1 MDAKE
6 LLLYLEREKLKKEAI
21 ENSEKPIK
29 SGSLSSKQSNQ
40 SGGVSLDI
48 DDINVGSDDG
58 KSSSS
63 STQISNTTLPI
74 KSDSSSVKSEAA
86 SFKNVPEL
94 KASDSSASVVPIK
107 IVDDGVV
114 KTSAST
120 SKISSGGSAVTVIKN
135 FAIVKFT
142 GADNFSKSAYTV
154 GKKAGERATKAID
167 YFAREGAQNDAA
179 SLKRAEEHIEYMG
192 RDSAKEA
199 SLGDEFKSGF
209 LYDKNGFELSIA
221 QAKSFFGD
229 DITGERRV
237 VFSPNPN
244 LKMSDSEFQKIINKT
259 LSDFGEKYN
268 KNYDFI
274 YAVHRNTDNPH
285 AHILMKTN
293 DADGVGIKMFKDEL
307 FELKMRFYENTQAV
321 AEAKQNMFTFFY
333 KDETHFS
340 LAMQIGRFTGDVPGA
355 EFAKQNIYLA
365 EKIAKKYN
373 LEFDEKAMQ
382 KDTDKV
388 KQFFEANKDK
398 YNEFTTNAK
407 NRYADT
413 FTKFSN
419 DANALSTKYN
429 LGEVPKDIEGFGEF
443 LKQHDKLFL
452 ADKIATDKE
461 LVLTDKDA
469 RNLSFDIEK
478 DENGKLTKKGM
489 ENFLKSTEWFDK
501 NTGSIREW
509 NSENKDRMSKET
521 YSRLENLNTRVDI
534 PFEMPK
540 DRMSAIK
547 LTHHYKLDKMAF
559 ANDTR
564 KALVDVVESRI
575 KYFQKAAKSHEI
587 SKEEK
592 KTNIE
597 RLDGLRGKIKAYD
610 DITESSLKKYGI
622 DTNFFSKDEK
632 IVEMDGIKLE
642 HGDNGQKF
650 DALLAK
656 AIQSPEFTPEQ
667 KDKIERISHVA
678 DKQQQVSVSAL
689 ENAGF
694 KREELL
700 KEFSVE
706 KIETKQQII
715 NFKRSDEFKELGN
728 ISLKDWKQVNSNNYM
743 LPKQKE
749 PENTLAKEEVVAP
762 AATKQPSTNISNE
775 IEQKANYNSNN
786 FTHNRLSQ
794 SEIDSL
800 RAITKETLI
809 NSDPSNVLNSL
820 GIEFTAKQG
829 GSTYSFRLRADDRT
843 PSASMYLDRS
853 GVWKF
858 KDFGSG
864 ESGTIENVV
873 MAATGMNYKDALNFS
888 LDASGLKNYLA
899 EAIESNQNLAKIQLT
914 SEHLS
919 RLEEIKN
926 ANISKAQNINSKVLS
941 YREITADD
949 TKAIEFLSNRGIDS
963 IPKNMYIIEGQ
974 ISGVGANGKEYSYTN
989 VGIGVLTGD
998 MSKPI
1003 ELDKVGADI
1012 HFLNPKVLRDGTTM
1026 KTQSFGPKDITLIP
1040 GQNDTKD
1047 YTVFESKMDYA
1058 ATACKIDLNETNV
1071 IIANGTGQASKIAD
1085 LLSEQGF
1092 EKITFY
1098 NQNDMPG
1105 EKFVSEIVEKANIE
1119 KFDFVKYEA
1128 VGEYK
1133 QDINDLI
1140 KNGVDIEQRLS
1151 GNATV
1156 EDWQNYILE
1165 NKETKIE
1172 DIQSLIEKGELKQA
1186 EQHLKDSGLDKE
1198 TQAELRDDIEFAKTI
1213 SMISKAQE
1221 DTPEQEFETQ
1231 QNEESQKV
1239 KDAALQEKA
1248 LEDINIEK
1256 EQVKG
1261 SGIGI

>member
-1 MDAKE
+1 MDSKE

-29 SGSLSSKQSNQ
+29 SGSSSSKQSNQ
-40 SGGVSLDI
+40 SGGVSFDT

-63 STQISNTTLPI
+63 SSQISSTTLPI
-74 KSDSSSVKSEAA
+74 TSDSSSVKSEAA
-86 SFKNVPEL
+86 SFKNVPEV
-94 KASDSSASVVPIK
+94 KASDSSASVAPIK

-114 KTSAST
+114 KAS
-120 SKISSGGSAVTVIKN
+120 SSSSGKISSGGGAVTVIKN

-142 GADNFSKSAYTV
+142 GADNFGKSAYTV

-199 SLGDEFKSGF
+199 SLGDEFKSGV

-221 QAKSFFGD
+221 QAKLFFGD

-244 LKMSDSEFQKIINKT
+244 LKMSDPEFQKIINKT

-293 DADGVGIKMFKDEL
+293 DVDGEGIKMFKDEL

-340 LAMQIGRFTGDVPGA
+340 LAMQIGRFTGDVPGE

-419 DANALSTKYN
+419 DANALAIKYN
-429 LGEVPKDIEGFGEF
+429 LGEVPKNIEGFGEF

-452 ADKIATDKE
+452 ADKIATDKG
-461 LVLTDKDA
+461 LILTDKDA
-469 RNLSFDIEK
+469 KNLSLNLEK
-478 DENGKLTKKGM
+478 DEDGKLTKKGM
-489 ENFLKSTEWFDK
+489 DNFVKSTEWFDK
-501 NTGSIREW
+501 NAGIVREW

-521 YSRLENLNTRVDI
+521 YSRLENLNARVDI
-534 PFEMPK
+534 PFEMPN
-540 DRMSAIK
+540 DRMSAIR
-547 LTHHYKLDKMAF
+547 LTHHYKLDKTAF

-564 KALVDVVESRI
+564 KALVDVIEARI

-622 DTNFFSKDEK
+622 DTSFFSKDEK

-642 HGDNGQKF
+642 NGDNGQKF
-650 DALLAK
+650 DALLSK
-656 AIQSPEFTPEQ
+656 AIQNPEFTLEQ

-694 KREELL
+694 KREDLQR
-700 KEFSVE
+700 EFSIE

-715 NFKRSDEFKELGN
+715 NFKRTDEFKELN
-728 ISLKDWKQVNSNNYM
+728 NTSLKDWKQVNLSNYE

-749 PENTLAKEEVVAP
+749 SESALVKEDV
-762 AATKQPSTNISNE
+762 AATVIKQSCT
-775 IEQKANYNSNN
+775 NN

-794 SEIDSL
+794 NEIDSL
-800 RAITKETLI
+800 RAMTKETLI

-820 GIEFTAKQG
+820 GIDFTTKQG
-829 GSTYSFRLRADDRT
+829 GSNYSFRLRADDRT

-873 MAATGMNYKDALNFS
+873 MVATGMNYKDALNYS

-899 EAIESNQNLAKIQLT
+899 EAIESNQNMAKIQLT
-914 SEHLS
+914 AEHLS

-926 ANISKAQNINSKVLS
+926 INISKAQENNVNSKVVS
-941 YREITADD
+941 YREITPDD

-989 VGIGVLTGD
+989 IGVGVLTGD

-1012 HFLNPKVLRDGTTM
+1012 HFLNPKVLRDGATM
-1026 KTQSFGPKDITLIP
+1026 KTQSFGTKDMTLIP
-1040 GQNDTKD
+1040 GENDTKD
-1047 YTVFESKMDYA
+1047 YAVFESKMDYA
-1058 ATACKIDLNETNV
+1058 AAACKIDLNETNV

-1085 LLSEQGF
+1085 LLNEQGF
-1092 EKITFY
+1092 EKVTFF

-1105 EKFVSEIVEKANIE
+1105 EKFVSDIVEKANIE

-1133 QDINDLI
+1133 QDINDLV
-1140 KNGVDIEQRLS
+1140 KNGVDVEQRLIS
-1151 GNATV
+1151 NATV
-1156 EDWQNYILE
+1156 EDWQNYVID
-1165 NKETKIE
+1165 NKEAKIE

-1186 EQHLKDSGLDKE
+1186 EQHLKESGLDKE
-1198 TQAELRDDIEFAKTI
+1198 TQAELRDDIEFAKAI
-1213 SMISKAQE
+1213 AAISKAQE

-1231 QNEESQKV
+1231 QSEENQKV

-1248 LEDINIEK
+1248 LEDISMEK
-1256 EQVKG
+1256 EQVRS
-1261 SGIGI
+1261 SGMGM

>member
-1 MDAKE
+1 MDSKE

-29 SGSLSSKQSNQ
+29 SGSSSSKQSNQ
-40 SGGVSLDI
+40 SGGVSLDG

-63 STQISNTTLPI
+63 STQISNITLPI
-74 KSDSSSVKSEAA
+74 KSDSSNVKSEAA

-120 SKISSGGSAVTVIKN
+120 SKISSGGSAVTVIRN

-142 GADNFSKSAYTV
+142 GADNFGKSAYTV

-167 YFAREGAQNDAA
+167 YFAREDAQTDAA
-179 SLKRAEEHIEYMG
+179 SSKRAEEHIEYMS
-192 RDSAKEA
+192 RDSAREA
-199 SLGDEFKSGF
+199 SLGDEFKSGI
-209 LYDKNGFELSIA
+209 LYDKNGCDLSIA

-244 LKMSDSEFQKIINKT
+244 LKMSDPEFQKIINKT

-293 DADGVGIKMFKDEL
+293 DVDGEGIKMFKDEL

-373 LEFDEKAMQ
+373 LEFDEKTMQ
-382 KDTDKV
+382 KDTDNV

-419 DANALSTKYN
+419 DANALTTKYN

-443 LKQHDKLFL
+443 LKQNEKLFL
-452 ADKIATDKE
+452 ADRIAADKG

-469 RNLSFDIEK
+469 KNLSLNLEK
-478 DENGKLTKKGM
+478 DENGKLTKNGM
-489 ENFLKSTEWFDK
+489 ENFVKSTEWFDK
-501 NTGSIREW
+501 NAGSVREW

-547 LTHHYKLDKMAF
+547 LTHHYKLDKTAF

-592 KTNIE
+592 KANIG

-622 DTNFFSKDEK
+622 DTKFFSTDEK
-632 IVEMDGIKLE
+632 TIEMDGIKLE

-667 KDKIERISHVA
+667 KDKIERISYVA

-689 ENAGF
+689 ENTGF
-694 KREELL
+694 KREELQ
-700 KEFSVE
+700 KEFSIQ

-715 NFKRSDEFKELGN
+715 NFKRTEEFKELN
-728 ISLKDWKQVNSNNYM
+728 NTSLKDWKQVNSNNYM

-749 PENTLAKEEVVAP
+749 PESTLAKEDVVAP
-762 AATKQPSTNISNE
+762 ATKQSSTDMSDVIQ
-775 IEQKANYNSNN
+775 QKSSYVNN
-786 FTHNRLSQ
+786 FAHNRLSQ
-794 SEIDSL
+794 TEINSL
-800 RAITKETLI
+800 RAATKELLI
-809 NSDPSNVLNSL
+809 CSDPSNVLKSL
-820 GIEFTAKQG
+820 DIDFTAKQG

-843 PSASMYLDRS
+843 PSASMYLTRE
-853 GVWKF
+853 GTWKF
-858 KDFGSG
+858 KDFGG

-873 MAATGMNYKDALNFS
+873 MAATGMNYKDALNYS

-899 EAIESNQNLAKIQLT
+899 EAIESNQNMAKIQLT
-914 SEHLS
+914 TEHLS

-926 ANISKAQNINSKVLS
+926 INISKAKDNNVNSKVLS
-941 YREITADD
+941 YREITPDD

-963 IPKNMYIIEGQ
+963 ITKNMYIIEGQ
-974 ISGVGANGKEYSYTN
+974 ISGVGANEKEYSYTN
-989 VGIGVLTGD
+989 IGVGVLTGD

-1012 HFLNPKVLRDGTTM
+1012 HFLNPKVLRDGATM
-1026 KTQSFGPKDITLIP
+1026 KTQSFGPKDMTLIP
-1040 GQNDTKD
+1040 GENDTKD
-1047 YTVFESKMDYA
+1047 YAVFESKMDYA
-1058 ATACKIDLNETNV
+1058 AAACKIDLNGTNV
-1071 IIANGTGQASKIAD
+1071 IIANGTGQTGKIAD

-1092 EKITFY
+1092 EKVTFY

-1105 EKFVSEIVEKANIE
+1105 EKFVFDIVEKANIE

-1128 VGEYK
+1128 VGEHK
-1133 QDINDLI
+1133 QDINDLV
-1140 KNGVDIEQRLS
+1140 KNGVDVEQRLIC
-1151 GNATV
+1151 NATV
-1156 EDWQNYILE
+1156 EDFQNYILE
-1165 NKETKIE
+1165 NKEAKIE
-1172 DIQSLIEKGELKQA
+1172 DIQILIEKGELKQA
-1186 EQHLKDSGLDKE
+1186 EQHLKESGLDKE
-1198 TQAELRDDIEFAKTI
+1198 TQAELRDDIEFAKTV

-1231 QNEESQKV
+1231 QNEENQKV

-1248 LEDINIEK
+1248 LDDINIEK
-1256 EQVKG
+1256 EQTRN
-1261 SGIGI
+1261 SGMGM

>member
-1 MDAKE
+1 MDSKE

-29 SGSLSSKQSNQ
+29 NGSSSSKQSNQ
-40 SGGVSLDI
+40 SGGVSFDT

-63 STQISNTTLPI
+63 YSQMSGTALPI
-74 KSDSSSVKSEAA
+74 TSDSSSVKSEAA
-86 SFKNVPEL
+86 SFKNIPEV
-94 KASDSSASVVPIK
+94 KASDSSASVAPIK

-114 KTSAST
+114 KTSSSLSA
-120 SKISSGGSAVTVIKN
+120 KIGSGSGAVTVVRN

-142 GADNFSKSAYTV
+142 GADNFGKSAYTV
-154 GKKAGERATKAID
+154 GKKAGERAAKAID

-199 SLGDEFKSGF
+199 SLGDEFKSGI

-293 DADGVGIKMFKDEL
+293 DVDGEGIKMFKDEL
-307 FELKMRFYENTQAV
+307 FELKMRFYENTQTV

-365 EKIAKKYN
+365 EKIAKKYS

-419 DANALSTKYN
+419 DANALAVKYN

-452 ADKIATDKE
+452 ADKIAIDKG
-461 LVLTDKDA
+461 LLLTDKDA
-469 RNLSFDIEK
+469 KNLSLNLEK

-489 ENFLKSTEWFDK
+489 ENFVKSTEWFDK
-501 NTGSIREW
+501 NAGSVREW

-534 PFEMPK
+534 PFAMPK
-540 DRMSAIK
+540 DRMGAIK
-547 LTHHYKLDKMAF
+547 LTHHYKLDKTAF

-564 KALVDVVESRI
+564 KALVDVVEARI

-587 SKEEK
+587 SKEDK

-622 DTNFFSKDEK
+622 DTSFFSKDEK

-642 HGDNGQKF
+642 YGENGQKF
-650 DALLAK
+650 DALLTK

-694 KREELL
+694 KREELQ
-700 KEFSVE
+700 KEFSIQ

-715 NFKRSDEFKELGN
+715 NFKRTDEFKELSN
-728 ISLKDWKQVNSNNYM
+728 TSLKDWKQVNSNNYM

-749 PENTLAKEEVVAP
+749 HENTLTKEEAEAP
-762 AATKQPSTNISNE
+762 AISDE
-775 IEQKANYNSNN
+775 IQQKSSYINN
-786 FTHNRLSQ
+786 FRLSQ
-794 SEIDSL
+794 AEIDSL
-800 RAITKETLI
+800 RTMTKETLI
-809 NSDPSNVLNSL
+809 HSDPSNVLNSL
-820 GIEFTAKQG
+820 GIDFTTKQG
-829 GSTYSFRLRADDRT
+829 GSNYSFRLRADDRT

-873 MAATGMNYKDALNFS
+873 MVATGMNYKDALNYS

-899 EAIESNQNLAKIQLT
+899 EAIESNQSMAKIQLT
-914 SEHLS
+914 TEHLS

-926 ANISKAQNINSKVLS
+926 INIAKAQENNVNSKVVS
-941 YREITADD
+941 YREITPDD

-974 ISGVGANGKEYSYTN
+974 ISGVGANEKEYSYTN
-989 VGIGVLTGD
+989 IGVGVLTGD

-1003 ELDKVGADI
+1003 ELGKVGADI
-1012 HFLNPKVLRDGTTM
+1012 HFLNPKVLRDGATM
-1026 KTQSFGPKDITLIP
+1026 KTQSFGPKDMTLIP
-1040 GQNDTKD
+1040 GENDTKD
-1047 YTVFESKMDYA
+1047 YAVFESKMDYA
-1058 ATACKIDLNETNV
+1058 AAASKIDLNETNV
-1071 IIANGTGQASKIAD
+1071 IIGNGTGQASKIAE
-1085 LLSEQGF
+1085 LLNEQGF
-1092 EKITFY
+1092 EKVTFY
-1098 NQNDMPG
+1098 NQNDIPG
-1105 EKFVSEIVEKANIE
+1105 EKFISDIVEKANIE

-1133 QDINDLI
+1133 QDINDLV
-1140 KNGVDIEQRLS
+1140 KNGVDVEQRLIS
-1151 GNATV
+1151 NATV
-1156 EDWQNYILE
+1156 EDWQNYVID
-1165 NKETKIE
+1165 NKEAKIE

-1186 EQHLKDSGLDKE
+1186 EQHLKESGLDKE
-1198 TQAELRDDIEFAKTI
+1198 TQAELRDDIEFAKTV

-1231 QNEESQKV
+1231 QNEENQKV

-1248 LEDINIEK
+1248 LEDISIEK
-1256 EQVKG
+1256 EQVRS
-1261 SGIGI
+1261 SGMGM

>member
-1 MDAKE
+1 MDSKE

-29 SGSLSSKQSNQ
+29 SGSSSSKQSNQ
-40 SGGVSLDI
+40 SGGVSFDT

-63 STQISNTTLPI
+63 SSQISSTTLPI
-74 KSDSSSVKSEAA
+74 TSDSSSVKSEAA
-86 SFKNVPEL
+86 SFKNVPEV
-94 KASDSSASVVPIK
+94 KASDSSASVAPIK

-114 KTSAST
+114 KAS
-120 SKISSGGSAVTVIKN
+120 SSSSGKISSGGGAVTVIKN

-142 GADNFSKSAYTV
+142 GADNFGKSAYTV

-199 SLGDEFKSGF
+199 SLGDEFKSGV
-209 LYDKNGFELSIA
+209 LYDKNGLELSIA

-293 DADGVGIKMFKDEL
+293 DVDGEGIKMFKDEL
-307 FELKMRFYENTQAV
+307 FELKMRFYENTQTV

-413 FTKFSN
+413 FTKFSSN
-419 DANALSTKYN
+419 ANALAVKYN

-452 ADKIATDKE
+452 ADKIATDKG
-461 LVLTDKDA
+461 LILTDKDA
-469 RNLSFDIEK
+469 KNLSLNLEK

-489 ENFLKSTEWFDK
+489 ENFVKSTEWFDK
-501 NTGSIREW
+501 NAESVREW

-534 PFEMPK
+534 PFAMPK
-540 DRMSAIK
+540 DRMGAIK
-547 LTHHYKLDKMAF
+547 LTHYYKLDKTAF

-564 KALVDVVESRI
+564 KALVDVVEARI

-587 SKEEK
+587 SKEDK

-622 DTNFFSKDEK
+622 DTSFFSKDEK
-632 IVEMDGIKLE
+632 IVEMDGIKLN

-650 DALLAK
+650 DALLTK

-694 KREELL
+694 KREELQ

-715 NFKRSDEFKELGN
+715 NFKRTDEFKELSN
-728 ISLKDWKQVNSNNYM
+728 TSLKDWKQVNSNNYM

-749 PENTLAKEEVVAP
+749 PENILVKEDAEVQA
-762 AATKQPSTNISNE
+762 ISDE
-775 IEQKANYNSNN
+775 IQQKSSHVNN
-786 FTHNRLSQ
+786 FTHNRLAQ
-794 SEIDSL
+794 AEIDSL
-800 RAITKETLI
+800 RTMTKETLI
-809 NSDPSNVLNSL
+809 HSDPSNVLNSL
-820 GIEFTAKQG
+820 GIDFMTKQG
-829 GSTYSFRLRADDRT
+829 GSNYSFRLRADDRT

-873 MAATGMNYKDALNFS
+873 MVATGMNYKDALNYS

-899 EAIESNQNLAKIQLT
+899 EAIESNQNMAKIQLT
-914 SEHLS
+914 TEHLS

-926 ANISKAQNINSKVLS
+926 INIAKAQENNVNSKVLS
-941 YREITADD
+941 YREITPDD
-949 TKAIEFLSNRGIDS
+949 TKTIEFLSNRGIDF

-989 VGIGVLTGD
+989 MGVGVLTGD

-1012 HFLNPKVLRDGTTM
+1012 HFLNPKVLRDGATM
-1026 KTQSFGPKDITLIP
+1026 KTQSFGPKDMTLIP
-1040 GQNDTKD
+1040 NDTKD
-1047 YTVFESKMDYA
+1047 YAVFESKMDYA
-1058 ATACKIDLNETNV
+1058 AAASKIDLNETNV
-1071 IIANGTGQASKIAD
+1071 IIGNGTGQASKIAD
-1085 LLSEQGF
+1085 LLNEQGF
-1092 EKITFY
+1092 EKVTFF

-1105 EKFVSEIVEKANIE
+1105 EKFVSDIIEKANIE

-1133 QDINDLI
+1133 QDINDLV
-1140 KNGVDIEQRLS
+1140 KNCVDVEQRLIS
-1151 GNATV
+1151 NATV
-1156 EDWQNYILE
+1156 EDWQSYILE
-1165 NKETKIE
+1165 NKEAKIE

-1186 EQHLKDSGLDKE
+1186 ELPYVLY
-1198 TQAELRDDIEFAKTI
+1198 LLTI
-1213 SMISKAQE
+1213 FN
-1221 DTPEQEFETQ
+1221 P
-1231 QNEESQKV
+1231 
-1239 KDAALQEKA
+1239 
-1248 LEDINIEK
+1248 
-1256 EQVKG
+1256 
-1261 SGIGI
+1261 

>member
-1 MDAKE
+1 M
-6 LLLYLEREKLKKEAI
+6 
-21 ENSEKPIK
+21 S
-29 SGSLSSKQSNQ
+29 
-40 SGGVSLDI
+40 
-48 DDINVGSDDG
+48 
-58 KSSSS
+58 
-63 STQISNTTLPI
+63 
-74 KSDSSSVKSEAA
+74 
-86 SFKNVPEL
+86 
-94 KASDSSASVVPIK
+94 
-107 IVDDGVV
+107 
-114 KTSAST
+114 
-120 SKISSGGSAVTVIKN
+120 
-135 FAIVKFT
+135 
-142 GADNFSKSAYTV
+142 
-154 GKKAGERATKAID
+154 
-167 YFAREGAQNDAA
+167 
-179 SLKRAEEHIEYMG
+179 

-199 SLGDEFKSGF
+199 SLGDEFKSGI

-293 DADGVGIKMFKDEL
+293 DVDGEGIKMFKDEL
-307 FELKMRFYENTQAV
+307 FELKMRFYENTQTV

-373 LEFDEKAMQ
+373 LEFDDKAMQ

-419 DANALSTKYN
+419 DANALAVKYN

-452 ADKIATDKE
+452 ADKIATDKG
-461 LVLTDKDA
+461 LVLTDKDVK
-469 RNLSFDIEK
+469 NLSLNLEK
-478 DENGKLTKKGM
+478 DEDGKLTKKGM
-489 ENFLKSTEWFDK
+489 ENFVKSTEWFDK
-501 NTGSIREW
+501 NVGSVREW

-534 PFEMPK
+534 PFAMPE
-540 DRMSAIK
+540 DRMGAIK
-547 LTHHYKLDKMAF
+547 LTHHYKLDKTAF

-564 KALVDVVESRI
+564 KALIDVIEARI

-642 HGDNGQKF
+642 NGDNGQKF
-650 DALLAK
+650 DALLTK

-694 KREELL
+694 KREELQ
-700 KEFSVE
+700 KEFSIQ

-715 NFKRSDEFKELGN
+715 NFKRTDEFKELSN
-728 ISLKDWKQVNSNNYM
+728 TSLKDWKQVNSNNYM

-749 PENTLAKEEVVAP
+749 HENTLTKEEAEAP
-762 AATKQPSTNISNE
+762 AISDE
-775 IEQKANYNSNN
+775 IQQKSSYINN
-786 FTHNRLSQ
+786 FRLSQ
-794 SEIDSL
+794 AEIDSL
-800 RAITKETLI
+800 RTMTKETLI
-809 NSDPSNVLNSL
+809 HSDPSNVLNSL
-820 GIEFTAKQG
+820 GIDFTTKQG
-829 GSTYSFRLRADDRT
+829 GSNYSFRLRADDRT
-843 PSASMYLDRS
+843 PSASMYLGRS

-873 MAATGMNYKDALNFS
+873 MVATGMNYKDALNYS

-899 EAIESNQNLAKIQLT
+899 EAIESSQNMAKIQLT
-914 SEHLS
+914 TEHLS

-926 ANISKAQNINSKVLS
+926 INIAKAQENNINSKVVS
-941 YREITADD
+941 YREITPDD
-949 TKAIEFLSNRGIDS
+949 TKAIEFLSNREIDS

-989 VGIGVLTGD
+989 MGVGVLTGD

-1026 KTQSFGPKDITLIP
+1026 KTQSFGPKDMTLIP
-1040 GQNDTKD
+1040 GENDTKD
-1047 YTVFESKMDYA
+1047 YAVFESKMDYA
-1058 ATACKIDLNETNV
+1058 AAASKIDLNETNV
-1071 IIANGTGQASKIAD
+1071 IIGNGTGQASKIAE
-1085 LLSEQGF
+1085 LLNEQGF
-1092 EKITFY
+1092 EKVTFY

-1105 EKFVSEIVEKANIE
+1105 EKFVSDIVEKANIE

-1133 QDINDLI
+1133 QDINDLV
-1140 KNGVDIEQRLS
+1140 KNGVDVEQRLIS
-1151 GNATV
+1151 NATV
-1156 EDWQNYILE
+1156 EDWQNYVID
-1165 NKETKIE
+1165 NKEAKIE

-1186 EQHLKDSGLDKE
+1186 EQHLKESGLDKE
-1198 TQAELRDDIEFAKTI
+1198 TQAELRDDIEFAKTV

-1231 QNEESQKV
+1231 QSEENQKV
-1239 KDAALQEKA
+1239 KDAALQEKV

-1256 EQVKG
+1256 EQVRS
-1261 SGIGI
+1261 SGMGM

>member
-1 MDAKE
+1 MDSKE

-29 SGSLSSKQSNQ
+29 SGSSSSKQSNQ

-63 STQISNTTLPI
+63 STQISSTALPI
-74 KSDSSSVKSEAA
+74 TSDSSGVKSEAA
-86 SFKNVPEL
+86 SFKNVPEV
-94 KASDSSASVVPIK
+94 KTSDSSASVAPIK

-114 KTSAST
+114 KTSSSLSAKIASG
-120 SKISSGGSAVTVIKN
+120 SGAVTVVRN

-142 GADNFSKSAYTV
+142 GADNFGKSAYTV

-179 SLKRAEEHIEYMG
+179 SLKRAEEHIEYMS

-199 SLGDEFKSGF
+199 SLGDEFKSGI

-293 DADGVGIKMFKDEL
+293 DVDGEGIKMFKDEL
-307 FELKMRFYENTQAV
+307 FELKMRFYENTQTV

-373 LEFDEKAMQ
+373 LEFDDKAMQ

-419 DANALSTKYN
+419 DANALAVKYN

-452 ADKIATDKE
+452 ADKIATDKG
-461 LVLTDKDA
+461 LVLTDKDVK
-469 RNLSFDIEK
+469 NLSLNLEK
-478 DENGKLTKKGM
+478 DEDGKLTKKGM
-489 ENFLKSTEWFDK
+489 ENFVKSTEWFDK
-501 NTGSIREW
+501 NVGSVREW

-534 PFEMPK
+534 PFAMPE
-540 DRMSAIK
+540 DRMGAIK
-547 LTHHYKLDKMAF
+547 LTHHYKLDKTAF

-564 KALVDVVESRI
+564 KALIDVIEARI

-642 HGDNGQKF
+642 NGDNGQKF
-650 DALLAK
+650 DALLTK

-694 KREELL
+694 KREELQ
-700 KEFSVE
+700 KEFSIQ

-715 NFKRSDEFKELGN
+715 NFKRTDEFKELSN
-728 ISLKDWKQVNSNNYM
+728 TSLKDWKQVNSNNYM

-749 PENTLAKEEVVAP
+749 HENTLTKEEAEAP
-762 AATKQPSTNISNE
+762 AISDE
-775 IEQKANYNSNN
+775 IQQKSSYINN
-786 FTHNRLSQ
+786 FRLSQ
-794 SEIDSL
+794 AEIDSL
-800 RAITKETLI
+800 RTMTKETLI
-809 NSDPSNVLNSL
+809 HSDPSNVLNSL
-820 GIEFTAKQG
+820 GIDFTTKQG
-829 GSTYSFRLRADDRT
+829 GSNYSFRLRADDRT
-843 PSASMYLDRS
+843 PSASMYLGRS

-873 MAATGMNYKDALNFS
+873 MVATGMNYKDALNYS

-899 EAIESNQNLAKIQLT
+899 EAIESSQNMAKIQLT
-914 SEHLS
+914 TEHLS

-926 ANISKAQNINSKVLS
+926 INIAKAQENNINSKVVS
-941 YREITADD
+941 YREITPDD
-949 TKAIEFLSNRGIDS
+949 TKAIEFLSNREIDS

-989 VGIGVLTGD
+989 MGVGVLTGD

-1026 KTQSFGPKDITLIP
+1026 KTQSFGPKDMTLIP
-1040 GQNDTKD
+1040 GENDTKD
-1047 YTVFESKMDYA
+1047 YAVFESKMDYA
-1058 ATACKIDLNETNV
+1058 AAASKIDLNETNV
-1071 IIANGTGQASKIAD
+1071 IIGNGTGQASKIAE
-1085 LLSEQGF
+1085 LLNEQGF
-1092 EKITFY
+1092 EKVTFY

-1105 EKFVSEIVEKANIE
+1105 EKFVSDIVEKANIE

-1133 QDINDLI
+1133 QDINDLV
-1140 KNGVDIEQRLS
+1140 KNGVDVEQRLIS
-1151 GNATV
+1151 NATV
-1156 EDWQNYILE
+1156 EDWQNYVID
-1165 NKETKIE
+1165 NKEAKIE

-1186 EQHLKDSGLDKE
+1186 EQHLKESGLDKE
-1198 TQAELRDDIEFAKTI
+1198 TQAELKDDIEFAKTV

-1231 QNEESQKV
+1231 QNEENQKV

-1256 EQVKG
+1256 EQTRN
-1261 SGIGI
+1261 SGMGM

>member
-1 MDAKE
+1 
-6 LLLYLEREKLKKEAI
+6 
-21 ENSEKPIK
+21 
-29 SGSLSSKQSNQ
+29 
-40 SGGVSLDI
+40 
-48 DDINVGSDDG
+48 
-58 KSSSS
+58 
-63 STQISNTTLPI
+63 
-74 KSDSSSVKSEAA
+74 
-86 SFKNVPEL
+86 
-94 KASDSSASVVPIK
+94 
-107 IVDDGVV
+107 
-114 KTSAST
+114 
-120 SKISSGGSAVTVIKN
+120 
-135 FAIVKFT
+135 
-142 GADNFSKSAYTV
+142 
-154 GKKAGERATKAID
+154 
-167 YFAREGAQNDAA
+167 
-179 SLKRAEEHIEYMG
+179 
-192 RDSAKEA
+192 
-199 SLGDEFKSGF
+199 
-209 LYDKNGFELSIA
+209 
-221 QAKSFFGD
+221 
-229 DITGERRV
+229 
-237 VFSPNPN
+237 
-244 LKMSDSEFQKIINKT
+244 
-259 LSDFGEKYN
+259 
-268 KNYDFI
+268 
-274 YAVHRNTDNPH
+274 
-285 AHILMKTN
+285 
-293 DADGVGIKMFKDEL
+293 
-307 FELKMRFYENTQAV
+307 MRFYENTQTV

-419 DANALSTKYN
+419 DANALATKYN

-452 ADKIATDKE
+452 ADRIATDKG

-469 RNLSFDIEK
+469 KNLSLNLEK
-478 DENGKLTKKGM
+478 DENGKLTKNGM
-489 ENFLKSTEWFDK
+489 GNFVKSTEWFDK
-501 NTGSIREW
+501 NAAGVREW

-521 YSRLENLNTRVDI
+521 YSRLENLNTRVDV
-534 PFEMPK
+534 PFKMPE

-547 LTHHYKLDKMAF
+547 LTHHYKLDKTAF

-564 KALVDVVESRI
+564 KTLVDVVESRI

-592 KTNIE
+592 KINIE

-622 DTNFFSKDEK
+622 DTSFFSKDEK

-642 HGDNGQKF
+642 NGDNGQKF
-650 DALLAK
+650 DVLLAK
-656 AIQSPEFTPEQ
+656 SIQSPEFTPEQ

-694 KREELL
+694 KREELQ

-715 NFKRSDEFKELGN
+715 NFKRTDEFKELSN
-728 ISLKDWKQVNSNNYM
+728 TSLKDWKQVNSNNYM

-749 PENTLAKEEVVAP
+749 PENILVKEDAEVP
-762 AATKQPSTNISNE
+762 AISDE
-775 IEQKANYNSNN
+775 IQQKSSHVNN

-794 SEIDSL
+794 VEIDSL
-800 RAITKETLI
+800 RAMTKETLI

-820 GIEFTAKQG
+820 GIDFTTKQG
-829 GSTYSFRLRADDRT
+829 GSKYDFRLRADDRT

-864 ESGTIENVV
+864 ESGGSGTIENVV
-873 MAATGMNYKDALNFS
+873 MAATGMNYKDALNYS

-899 EAIESNQNLAKIQLT
+899 EAIESNQNMAKIQLT
-914 SEHLS
+914 TEHLS

-926 ANISKAQNINSKVLS
+926 INISKAQENNVNSKVLS
-941 YREITADD
+941 YREITPDD

-989 VGIGVLTGD
+989 MGVGVLTGD
-998 MSKPI
+998 MSKSI

-1012 HFLNPKVLRDGTTM
+1012 HFLNPKVLRDGATM
-1026 KTQSFGPKDITLIP
+1026 KTQSFGLKNMTLIP
-1040 GQNDTKD
+1040 RENDTKD
-1047 YTVFESKMDYA
+1047 YAVFESKMDYA
-1058 ATACKIDLNETNV
+1058 AAACKIDLSDANV
-1071 IIANGTGQASKIAD
+1071 IIANGTGQASKIAE
-1085 LLSEQGF
+1085 LLNEQGF
-1092 EKITFY
+1092 EKVTFF

-1105 EKFVSEIVEKANIE
+1105 EKFVSDIVEKANIE

-1133 QDINDLI
+1133 QDINDLV
-1140 KNGVDIEQRLS
+1140 KNGVDVEQRLIS
-1151 GNATV
+1151 NATV

-1165 NKETKIE
+1165 NKEAKIE

-1186 EQHLKDSGLDKE
+1186 EQHLKESGLDKE
-1198 TQAELRDDIEFAKTI
+1198 TQAELRDDIEFAKAI
-1213 SMISKAQE
+1213 AAISKAQE

-1231 QNEESQKV
+1231 QNEENQKV

-1248 LEDINIEK
+1248 LEDISIEK
-1256 EQVKG
+1256 EQVRS
-1261 SGIGI
+1261 SGMGM

>member
-1 MDAKE
+1 MDSKE

-29 SGSLSSKQSNQ
+29 SGSSSSKQSNQ
-40 SGGVSLDI
+40 SGGVSFDT

-63 STQISNTTLPI
+63 STQISSTALPI
-74 KSDSSSVKSEAA
+74 TSDSSGVKSEAA
-86 SFKNVPEL
+86 SFKNVPEV
-94 KASDSSASVVPIK
+94 KASDSSASVAPIK
-107 IVDDGVV
+107 IVDDGVA
-114 KTSAST
+114 KTSS
-120 SKISSGGSAVTVIKN
+120 SSSGKISSGSSAVTVIKN

-142 GADNFSKSAYTV
+142 GADNFGKSAYTV
-154 GKKAGERATKAID
+154 GKKAGERAAKAID

-199 SLGDEFKSGF
+199 SLGDEFKSGI

-293 DADGVGIKMFKDEL
+293 DVDGEGIKMFKDEL

-419 DANALSTKYN
+419 DANALAVKYN

-452 ADKIATDKE
+452 ADKIAIDKG
-461 LVLTDKDA
+461 LLLTDKDA
-469 RNLSFDIEK
+469 KNLSLNLEK

-489 ENFLKSTEWFDK
+489 ENFVKSTEWFDK
-501 NTGSIREW
+501 NAGSVREW

-534 PFEMPK
+534 PFAMPK
-540 DRMSAIK
+540 DRMGAIK
-547 LTHHYKLDKMAF
+547 LTHHYKLDKTAF

-564 KALVDVVESRI
+564 KALVDVVEARI

-587 SKEEK
+587 SKEDK

-622 DTNFFSKDEK
+622 DTSFFSKDEK

-642 HGDNGQKF
+642 YGENGQKF
-650 DALLAK
+650 DALLTK

-694 KREELL
+694 KREELQ
-700 KEFSVE
+700 KEFSIQ

-715 NFKRSDEFKELGN
+715 NFKRTDEFKELSN
-728 ISLKDWKQVNSNNYM
+728 TSLKDWKQVNSNNYM

-749 PENTLAKEEVVAP
+749 HENTLTKEEAEAP
-762 AATKQPSTNISNE
+762 AISDE
-775 IEQKANYNSNN
+775 IQQKSSYINN
-786 FTHNRLSQ
+786 FRLSQ
-794 SEIDSL
+794 AEIDSL
-800 RAITKETLI
+800 RTMTKETLI
-809 NSDPSNVLNSL
+809 HSDPSNVLNSL
-820 GIEFTAKQG
+820 GIDFTTKQG
-829 GSTYSFRLRADDRT
+829 GSNYSFRLRADDRT

-873 MAATGMNYKDALNFS
+873 MVATGMNYKDALNYS

-899 EAIESNQNLAKIQLT
+899 EAIESNQSMAKIQLT
-914 SEHLS
+914 TEHLS

-926 ANISKAQNINSKVLS
+926 INIAKAQENNVNSKVLS
-941 YREITADD
+941 YREITPDD

-989 VGIGVLTGD
+989 MGVGVLTGD

-1012 HFLNPKVLRDGTTM
+1012 HFLNPKVLRDGATM
-1026 KTQSFGPKDITLIP
+1026 KTQSFGLKDMTLIP
-1040 GQNDTKD
+1040 GENDTKD
-1047 YTVFESKMDYA
+1047 YAVFESKMDYA
-1058 ATACKIDLNETNV
+1058 AAACKIDLNETNV
-1071 IIANGTGQASKIAD
+1071 IIANGTGQANKIAD
-1085 LLSEQGF
+1085 LLNEQGF
-1092 EKITFY
+1092 EKVTFF

-1105 EKFVSEIVEKANIE
+1105 EKFVSDIVEKANIE

-1133 QDINDLI
+1133 QDINDLV
-1140 KNGVDIEQRLS
+1140 KNGVDVEQRLIS
-1151 GNATV
+1151 NATV

-1165 NKETKIE
+1165 NKEAKIE
-1172 DIQSLIEKGELKQA
+1172 DIQSLIEKGEFKQA

-1198 TQAELRDDIEFAKTI
+1198 TQAELRDDIEFAKTV

-1231 QNEESQKV
+1231 QSEENQKV

-1248 LEDINIEK
+1248 LEDINLEK
-1256 EQVKG
+1256 EQVRS
-1261 SGIGI
+1261 SGMGM